1 MARQTEQIR
10 DFYNRVVGYII
21 TDTVT
26 GDKEGRDFY
35 QRVVGYY
42 KKNLNQTRDFYQRVV
57 GKGDMLSS
65 LIMEADRKY
74 KEAQKKR

>member
-10 DFYNRVVGYII
+10 DFYQRIIGYVI

-26 GDKEGRDFY
+26 GDAEGRDFY

-42 KKNLNQTRDFYQRVV
+42 KKSLNQTRDFYQRVV
-57 GKGDMLSS
+57 GTGNQLVS
-65 LIMEADRKY
+65 LIQQAENKY
-74 KEAQKKR
+74 RNKK

>member
-1 MARQTEQIR
+1 MARKTEQLR
-10 DFYNRVVGYII
+10 DFYQRIIGYII

-42 KKNLNQTRDFYQRVV
+42 KKDLNQTRDFYQRVV
-57 GKGDMLSS
+57 GTGDQLAA
-65 LIMEADRKY
+65 LIKQADEKY
-74 KEAQKKR
+74 RNKK